1 MRTFI
6 AIELTNGI
14 QDKLASLQEKLKS
27 ASADV
32 KWVNPSNIHL
42 TLKFLGDTDE
52 KKIDPIKNIINKLAI
67 KFKAFNSE
75 VSGLGAFPNLQSP
88 RVIWAGLS
96 NADTISAISE
106 TLEDGLEKLG
116 FPKEKHSFKPH
127 LTLGRVRCPKNI
139 DILEKI
145 LAENLDFKA
154 GILEIKTVCLI
165 ESKLSPKGPA
175 YTTIYS
181 KTLA

>member
-14 QDKLASLQEKLKS
+14 QDRLSSLQEKLKS

-32 KWVNPSNIHL
+32 KWVNPSGIHL

-52 KKIDPIKNIINKLAI
+52 KKIDSIKNIINKLSA

-75 VSGLGAFPNLQSP
+75 VSGLGGFPNIHSP
-88 RVIWAGLS
+88 RVIWVGLS
-96 NADTISAISE
+96 NTDNISAVSGA
-106 TLEDGLEKLG
+106 LEEELQDLG
-116 FPKEKHSFKPH
+116 FPKEKRGFTPH
-127 LTLGRVRCPKNI
+127 LTLGRLRSPKNI
-139 DILEKI
+139 NILEKV

-181 KTLA
+181 KALP